1 MSAVPNT
8 GNTVGSVVPTATN
21 PAFDLV
27 GQTIGGGWLVT
38 QRLPRSGEAGAEDQT
53 GGHFSVGYIATKGA
67 KKAFVKAL
75 DIQSVIENKGSG
87 RTLVQR
93 LKEMTD
99 SHTFESAILD
109 VCRKAKL
116 DRVVEVIASGQ
127 LDLPGSL
134 YGLEVPFIMFEM
146 AEGDVRKAIGA
157 SEKIDA
163 AWKFRVLHDV
173 AVGIQQLHRN
183 DISHQD
189 LKPSNVLVFDQGG
202 ALAKIGDLGRSSRR
216 GLSAVH
222 DNAALPGAVAYAPP
236 EQIFGITPERWEDRR
251 EGCDIYHLGSLA
263 AFLFTGVV
271 VSTRLSQ
278 ALPLGMRPYL
288 WGGQSG
294 CDYET
299 ALPLLKK
306 ALTEFVAD
314 SQTDFPVWAAEELS
328 QLIVAACDPDYRVR
342 GDAGARQRSGNTVGI
357 DAFVSRFD
365 RLAKSAAV
373 KTRS

>member
-1 MSAVPNT
+1 M
-8 GNTVGSVVPTATN
+8 
-21 PAFDLV
+21 
-27 GQTIGGGWLVT
+27 GQILAGGWLVT
-38 QRLPRSGEAGAEDQT
+38 QRLPRSGEPGAEHQT
-53 GGHFSVGYIATKGA
+53 GGCFSVGYIATKGA
-67 KKAFVKAL
+67 RKAFVKAL
-75 DIQSVIENKGSG
+75 DVQGVIENKASN
-87 RTLVQR
+87 RTLMER

-99 SHTFESAILD
+99 GHAFESAILD

-116 DRVVEVIASGQ
+116 DRVVEVIASDQ
-127 LDLPGSL
+127 LELPGSL
-134 YGLEVPFIMFEM
+134 YGLEVPYIMFEM
-146 AEGDVRKAIGA
+146 ADGDIRKAISA

-189 LKPSNVLVFDQGG
+189 LKPSNVLVFDQGS

-216 GLSAVH
+216 GLNASHDGNAV
-222 DNAALPGAVAYAPP
+222 PGAVAYAPP
-236 EQIFGITPERWEDRR
+236 EQIFGIRPERWEDRR
-251 EGCDIYHLGSLA
+251 EGCDIYHIGALA

-271 VSTRLSQ
+271 LSASLAQ
-278 ALPLGMRPYL
+278 ALPSGMRPFL

-299 ALPLLKK
+299 ALPILKK

-314 SQTDFPVWAAEELS
+314 AQPAFPVWAAEELS
-328 QLIVAACDPDYRVR
+328 QIIMTACDPDYRVR
-342 GDAGARQRSGNTVGI
+342 GDATARQRIGNTVGI

-365 RLAKSAAV
+365 RLAKNAAV
-373 KTRS
+373 KTRR

>member
-1 MSAVPNT
+1 MSAIPVPA
-8 GNTVGSVVPTATN
+8 VSVPGTN

-27 GQTIGGGWLVT
+27 GQTLAGGWLVT
-38 QRLPRSGEAGAEDQT
+38 QRLPRSGEPGAEHQT
-53 GGHFSVGYIATKGA
+53 GGCFSVGYVATKGA
-67 KKAFVKAL
+67 RKAFVKAL
-75 DIQSVIENKGSG
+75 DVQGVIENKASG
-87 RTLVQR
+87 RTLVER

-116 DRVVEVIASGQ
+116 DRVVEVIASDQ
-127 LDLPGSL
+127 LELPGSL
-134 YGLEVPFIMFEM
+134 YGLEVPYIMFEM
-146 AEGDVRKAIGA
+146 ADGDIRKAIGA

-183 DISHQD
+183 AISHQD
-189 LKPSNVLVFDQGG
+189 LKPSNVLVFDQGN

-216 GLSAVH
+216 GLSANH
-222 DNAALPGAVAYAPP
+222 DGHAVPGAVAYAPP

-251 EGCDIYHLGSLA
+251 EGCDIYHLGALA

-271 VSTRLSQ
+271 LSANLAQ
-278 ALPLGMRPYL
+278 ALPSGMRPFL

-299 ALPLLKK
+299 ALPILKK

-314 SQTDFPVWAAEELS
+314 AQPAFPVWAAEELS
-328 QLIVAACDPDYRVR
+328 QIILTTCDPDYRVR
-342 GDAGARQRSGNTVGI
+342 GDATARKRIGNTVGI
-357 DAFVSRFD
+357 DAYVSRFD
-365 RLAKSAAV
+365 RLAKGAAV
-373 KTRS
+373 KTRT